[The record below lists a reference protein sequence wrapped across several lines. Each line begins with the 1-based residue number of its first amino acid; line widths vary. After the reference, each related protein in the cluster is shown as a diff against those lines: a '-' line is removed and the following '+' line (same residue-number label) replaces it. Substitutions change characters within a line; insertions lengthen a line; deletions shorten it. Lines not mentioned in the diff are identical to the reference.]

1 MKVFPALHP
10 GCFARFGDRAGAEPG
25 NGDELIFGDP
35 FVWRYRRS
43 QLIALP
49 VPGGAGPVQY
59 RYAVRVSGH
68 CVPVSYQLVQ
78 QMVGEFNRQAEA
90 FACRNSTDD
99 TATGGELKST
109 SPVTTQKNDRLSSG
123 ARVTRTTA
131 CSLLSGS
138 ARSSKGWMHER

>member
-1 MKVFPALHP
+1 MNSLTT
-10 GCFARFGDRAGAEPG
+10 
-25 NGDELIFGDP
+25 
-35 FVWRYRRS
+35 RYRRS

-59 RYAVRVSGH
+59 RYAVRLSGH
-68 CVPVSYQLVQ
+68 FVPVSYQLAQ
-78 QMVGEFNRQAEA
+78 QMVGEFNRQAET

-99 TATGGELKST
+99 IATGGALKST
-109 SPVTTQKNDRLSSG
+109 SLVTTAKKDRLSSG
-123 ARVTRTTA
+123 APATRTTA

>member
-1 MKVFPALHP
+1 MNSLTT
-10 GCFARFGDRAGAEPG
+10 
-25 NGDELIFGDP
+25 
-35 FVWRYRRS
+35 RYRRS

-68 CVPVSYQLVQ
+68 CVPVSYQLAQ

-109 SPVTTQKNDRLSSG
+109 SRVTTPKNDRLSSG
-123 ARVTRTTA
+123 APVTRTTA

>member
-99 TATGGELKST
+99 MPVLITARFRRGSDHEK
-109 SPVTTQKNDRLSSG
+109 RE
-123 ARVTRTTA
+123 AETR
-131 CSLLSGS
+131 GF
-138 ARSSKGWMHER
+138 

>member
-1 MKVFPALHP
+1 MNSLTT
-10 GCFARFGDRAGAEPG
+10 
-25 NGDELIFGDP
+25 
-35 FVWRYRRS
+35 RYRRS

-59 RYAVRVSGH
+59 RYAVRVSGL
-68 CVPVSYQLVQ
+68 CVPVSYHLLSQL
-78 QMVGEFNRQAEA
+78 VGEFNRQAET

-109 SPVTTQKNDRLSSG
+109 SRVTTQKNDRLSSG
-123 ARVTRTTA
+123 ALGTRTTA

>member
-1 MKVFPALHP
+1 MNSLTT
-10 GCFARFGDRAGAEPG
+10 
-25 NGDELIFGDP
+25 
-35 FVWRYRRS
+35 RYRRS

-59 RYAVRVSGH
+59 RYAVRLSGH
-68 CVPVSYQLVQ
+68 YVPVSYQLAL
-78 QMVGEFNRQAEA
+78 QMVGEFNRQAET

-99 TATGGELKST
+99 TTTGGELKST
-109 SPVTTQKNDRLSSG
+109 SRVTTQKNDRLSSG
-123 ARVTRTTA
+123 ALVTRTTA